1 MQPDQAPYVHRP
13 VHGLPASLLAVE
25 GRTFAVIAL
34 MTRQAGL
41 NRERRRD
48 MQSGV
53 KIFRDLG
60 DRLGGKIPK
69 SEMNVLSYYLSPSER
84 FGSFWY
90 AAKCMLEP
98 HGAMGSRAYSVAVD
112 IQLLKAYEPN
122 WLRLTL
128 DEQALT
134 QSCPEWPRIRSQVE
148 NAEDSKS
155 GKLPLGLFMLW
166 PRIADEL
173 SRWAELDAA
182 RRLKLAH
189 AVFALSS
196 VGWSDW
202 FIKQAV
208 EICPDLGSEIGGLI
222 RRTSDV
228 PAQPAPQGDADSTA
242 SADPPEQDE
251 IAVLQRHEAWVSLI
265 QRLGELA
272 TELTEHPTQ
281 EAVSELA
288 ALVGELEEHR
298 ATLPHRDQ
306 PVAQQLAARL
316 AALMVHLRSLAG
328 RDGFQWLDDDL
339 IGQIEARW
347 QLATHDRLE
356 PEQIAELA
364 EDAVAA
370 VHRTESAT
378 TALASALVEVERSRI
393 AVADAD
399 ALLEKAKG
407 FAEQAAGKRRRSE
420 ALKQHLEAEARQQA
434 QQEKLIDAAS
444 PFGEPFDYSADYRAL
459 LEGRTSLGSPCDEA
473 PAPSPE
479 PAAATPSGT
488 PADPAPAPVAVHEE
502 QPEPDTATV
511 QVSPPQADQIA
522 ATETAEAAA
531 KVFQQELSKSTAALS
546 TGQESAPAPVPAEQ
560 EPLTDEHPFNDAAGQ
575 ACRPI
580 WQLMSCGEP
589 ALAFHAARWIA
600 SKSPAVKV
608 PAPDLLAAVAL
619 ESALM
624 LPDGGIQSALSARF
638 ERLQP
643 EDFSAQEP
651 KTWHAAVNLLLAAAT
666 MRAMIIAPGT
676 GAGSVAAYLHQGGSY
691 PSLYALV
698 QQLRELSP
706 LLMGF
711 RIEPAVL
718 RQARGEAAIRA
729 DLQALQHAAEDWLRV
744 QAPAY
749 TIKFAAATNVW
760 RHWLHAGGE
769 IDALVAPVVHNRVTE
784 AERVR
789 EQLAAM
795 SDHDH
800 VLRLIHDTDRK
811 ALKRRRGEDIH
822 AGALDHLLRNVDE
835 ALRLPRQWLGLVEL
849 LGRQGDR
856 MRDLLE
862 QVHSKLRDSQRAVE
876 TELLRVPEHDPW
888 GLVQAGQTQA
898 LRAMRGFLALF
909 DATAELPISEPTP
922 AEVLGRPLL
931 MIADLP
937 VKEDWTSD
945 TTAAMSLAS
954 LDHWLEAPLTAEDA
968 GRQRLERGDV
978 LGAELLIQAGMVDPQ
993 NLPVRPDRDRWKQ
1006 ALRKEVA
1013 ECRRSV
1019 EVGSAYGYLDDANR
1033 SAFESRLALWEA
1045 QVDDIRRFDVAT
1057 AEIRA
1062 IRDKVDEAREARAQQ
1077 VRDAMRDIAITQE
1090 MQPTVAD
1097 VDQALRDGD
1106 IATANE
1112 LVHWLVQGRPVP
1124 TELDG
1129 EPQEGFDRF
1138 FPGAMLAIESWLEG
1152 QRRDAIE
1159 QALRQ
1164 GQTIP
1169 GMDAQRV
1176 AGAQR
1181 EQAAKMFSAWSDM
1194 KAHQGA
1200 EQSRL
1205 EPLMTGLGFTVK
1217 SLSRVEKVAGREAW
1231 ALDTQPL
1238 EDRHICPLPMFGS
1251 AAAGKYRVVC
1261 VWGRPTEDE
1270 LLQWVGDS
1278 TVSRPTFLL
1287 YFGRMTE
1294 RKWRELSR
1302 LSKTKRRAFVLLDET
1317 LLVYLCHAAG
1327 SRLRAWLDAS
1337 LPFSFSSPYDAT
1349 AGLVPPEMFYGRGA
1363 ELDAVRGPNGRCFI
1377 YGGRQ
1382 LGKTALLKRAEQSFH
1397 SPSSG
1402 HYAKWIDLRAEGIGV
1417 SRAASEVWI
1426 TLHEKL
1432 KEMGVLDARIAAP
1445 VPGKKQGVEGVIR
1458 GIREFLTANSD
1469 RRVLLLLDEADRFFE
1484 QDGRNDFEDTRR
1496 LKQLMDETGRRFK
1509 VVFAGLHNV
1518 LRMTE
1523 RPNHPLAHFGE
1534 PIEIGPLREG
1544 EEVREAADLIRR
1556 PMAAAG
1562 FEFESRALVIRI
1574 LAQTNYYPSLIQLY
1588 CSHLL
1593 RHMLSQVASR
1603 QRPNGPRYVVT
1614 DRDIEQ
1620 VYSSDAL
1627 RDEIRAKFRLTLQL
1641 DPRYEVLA
1649 YAMAL
1654 DLLKSRYSQSDGM
1667 PWQTIRQS
1675 GAMHWWPEGFRDT
1688 SELDFRVLLDE
1699 MVGLGVLRRLTAGH
1713 YVLRNP
1719 NVLLLL
1725 GNQEEIEAVL
1735 VKDRE
1740 PAVEFESASFRPL
1753 LRRAPASAER
1763 NVFTY
1768 QQLSRLLQR
1777 ANSITVVTGTPAAGI
1792 SGVVASLEDYLGK
1805 EAAPVV
1811 LANCTDRQSFG
1822 NALSTALAEREK
1834 DLVTAFVVPDTTPW
1848 TELWIAEARQ
1858 RLDRLKSGS
1867 KFASLVFVAE
1877 PATLWRLLGSDTSTE
1892 NGQSPW
1898 MSLLHW
1904 RDEFLR
1910 HWLDERQLQLEP
1922 EDRRRL
1928 GQVTG
1933 CWPELLMDLVGEC
1946 TELRTLR
1953 ERLGTANERWF
1964 SKPESVALWR
1974 DRLGLK
1980 VSEPV
1985 QVLDLLARL
1994 GEPVD
1999 VGELA
2004 AVGEM
2009 QVDRVKASLR
2019 WGELLGLTRSEGAG
2033 FWTVDPIAAK
2043 ALLSTTS

>member
-1 MQPDQAPYVHRP
+1 MESDEVPYRHRP
-13 VHGLPASLLAVE
+13 VDGLPASLLE
-25 GRTFAVIAL
+25 PDGRTFAVIAL

-41 NRERRRD
+41 NRDRRRE

-53 KIFRDLG
+53 RVFRDLG
-60 DRLGGKIPK
+60 SRLGGRIPK
-69 SEMNVLSYYLSPSER
+69 SEISVLSHYLSPDHR

-90 AAKCMLEP
+90 AVKHLLDP
-98 HGAMGSRAYSVAVD
+98 HGTLGSRAYSVAVD
-112 IQLLKAYEPN
+112 IQLLKAYEPE
-122 WLRLTL
+122 WLRLKL

-134 QSCPEWPRIRSQVE
+134 EACAEWPRIRKRLE
-148 NAEDSKS
+148 GIAGFKN
-155 GKLPLGLFMLW
+155 GTRPLGLFMLW
-166 PRIADEL
+166 PRIADDL
-173 SRWAELDAA
+173 SRFAHLDAH
-182 RRLKLAH
+182 RRRTVAH
-189 AVFALSS
+189 AAFALSS

-202 FIKQAV
+202 FIGEALR
-208 EICPDLGSEIGGLI
+208 ICPELDSELGYLLHRPVDGLETAVASGGTPSSDP
-222 RRTSDV
+222 RVTSTEGAMEEMQDRTEW
-228 PAQPAPQGDADSTA
+228 DSL
-242 SADPPEQDE
+242 
-251 IAVLQRHEAWVSLI
+251 LQRLEGLSA
-265 QRLGELA
+265 ELR
-272 TELTEHPTQ
+272 ERPTQ

-288 ALVGELEEHR
+288 ALVQDLESHQ
-298 ATLPHRDQ
+298 ATLPCRKQ
-306 PVAQQLAARL
+306 PASEQLGARL
-316 AALMVHLRSLAG
+316 GELFVHLRSLAA
-328 RDGFQWLDDDL
+328 RDGFQWLDADL
-339 IGQIEARW
+339 IAQIEARW
-347 QLATHDRLE
+347 RLAVRE
-356 PEQIAELA
+356 RVEAEQIEELA
-364 EDAVAA
+364 EDSVAA
-370 VHRTESAT
+370 VQRTDAAAAE
-378 TALASALVEVERSRI
+378 LVSALEEVDSSRSS
-393 AVADAD
+393 VKDAD
-399 ALLEKAKG
+399 AALEKAKG
-407 FAEQAAGKRRRSE
+407 FAEQAAGKRRRGE
-420 ALKQHLEAEARQQA
+420 ALKLQLEAEARQQA
-434 QQEKLIDAAS
+434 QQETLIDAAS
-444 PFGEPFDYSADYRAL
+444 PFGEPFDYSCDYRACL
-459 LEGRTSLGSPCDEA
+459 DGPASLGAVDAAREHPSLVAEVSPPREA
-473 PAPSPE
+473 PA
-479 PAAATPSGT
+479 
-488 PADPAPAPVAVHEE
+488 APALAAEAQE
-502 QPEPDTATV
+502 QPGAVLEPTPLPDAE
-511 QVSPPQADQIA
+511 PPPLPKA
-522 ATETAEAAA
+522 AEAAA
-531 KVFQQELSKSTAALS
+531 QVFQQQPVGAAALPS
-546 TGQESAPAPVPAEQ
+546 PDQASADLPMPADQGPSADTQPY
-560 EPLTDEHPFNDAAGQ
+560 NDAAGQ

-580 WQLMSCGEP
+580 WQLLICGQP
-589 ALAFHAARWIA
+589 AMAFHAAGWIA
-600 SKSPAVKV
+600 RASPEVKT
-608 PAPDLLAAVAL
+608 PPPDLLAAVAL

-624 LPDGGIQSALSARF
+624 LPDAGVHAALSARF

-643 EDFSAQEP
+643 KDFDAQTP
-651 KTWHAAVNLLLAAAT
+651 RTWHAAVNLLLASAT
-666 MRAMIIAPGT
+666 MRAMIIAPST
-676 GAGSVAAYLHQGGSY
+676 GASSVAAYLHQDGNY

-711 RIEPAVL
+711 RVEPAVL
-718 RQARGEAAIRA
+718 RKARGEAAIRA
-729 DLQALQHAAEDWLRV
+729 ELGALQHAAEDWLRV

-760 RHWLHAGGE
+760 RQWLHAGGE
-769 IDALVAPVVHNRVTE
+769 IDSLVAPVVHNRVAE
-784 AERVR
+784 ADRVR
-789 EQLAAM
+789 EHLAAM

-800 VLRLIHDTDRK
+800 VLRLIQDTDRK
-811 ALKRRRGEDIH
+811 TLKRRRGEDIH
-822 AGALDHLLRNVDE
+822 AGALDHLLRNVGE

-849 LGRQGDR
+849 LGGQGDR
-856 MRDLLE
+856 LRDLLE
-862 QVHSKLRDSQRAVE
+862 QVHTMLRESRRAVE
-876 TELLRVPEHDPW
+876 AELQRVPEHDPW
-888 GLVQAGQTQA
+888 GLVQAGQAQA
-898 LRAMRGFLALF
+898 LRTMRSVLALF
-909 DATAELPISEPTP
+909 DATADLPSSEPTP

-931 MIADLP
+931 LIAGLP
-937 VKEDWTSD
+937 VKDDWASD
-945 TTAAMSLAS
+945 VAPPQALE
-954 LDHWLEAPLTAEDA
+954 LLEHWLAAPLSATEAA
-968 GRQRLERGDV
+968 RLRLERGDV
-978 LGAELLIQAGMVDPQ
+978 LGAELLVQGGTVEPQ
-993 NLPVRPDRDRWKQ
+993 SLPIRQDRERWKQ
-1006 ALRKEVA
+1006 ALRKELS

-1019 EVGSAYGYLDDANR
+1019 EVGSAYGYLVDADR
-1033 SAFESRLALWEA
+1033 GEMESRLGLWEA
-1045 QVDDIRRFDVAT
+1045 QLEDVRRFDLAMT
-1057 AEIRA
+1057 EIRA
-1062 IRDKVDEAREARAQQ
+1062 VRAKVDHARAARAQQ
-1077 VRDAMRDIAITQE
+1077 VRDAMAEVAVTEE
-1090 MQPTVAD
+1090 MRTTVAD
-1097 VDQALRDGD
+1097 VEQALSDGD

-1124 TELDG
+1124 TELDR
-1129 EPQEGFDRF
+1129 ESQEGFDKF
-1138 FPGAMLAIESWLEG
+1138 FPTAMLAIESWLEG

-1159 QALRQ
+1159 QTLRQ
-1164 GQTIP
+1164 GQAIP
-1169 GMDAQRV
+1169 GLDAQRV

-1181 EQAAKMFSAWSDM
+1181 DQAARMFGAWSDM

-1217 SLSRVEKVAGREAW
+1217 SLARTEKVAGREVW
-1231 ALDTQPL
+1231 ALDTQAI
-1238 EDRHICPLPMFGS
+1238 EDRHICPVPMFGS
-1251 AAAGKYRVVC
+1251 AANGKYRVVC

-1278 TVSRPTFLL
+1278 TASRPTLLL
-1287 YFGRMTE
+1287 YFGRMTDK
-1294 RKWRELSR
+1294 KWRDLSR
-1302 LSKTKRRAFVLLDET
+1302 LSKTKRRAFAFLDET
-1317 LLVYLCHAAG
+1317 LLVYLCRATG
-1327 SRLRAWLDAS
+1327 SRLGAWFDAT

-1397 SPSSG
+1397 SPAGG
-1402 HYAKWIDLRAEGIGV
+1402 HFAKWIDLRAEGIGV

-1432 KEMGVLDARIAAP
+1432 KELRVLDERIAAP
-1445 VPGKKQGVEGVIR
+1445 VPGKKQGAEGVTR
-1458 GIREFLTANSD
+1458 GIRDFLIAESD

-1484 QDGRNDFEDTRR
+1484 QDGRNDFEETRR

-1593 RHMLSQVASR
+1593 RHMLSQVANR
-1603 QRPNGPRYVVT
+1603 QRANGPRYIVT

-1641 DPRYEVLA
+1641 DPRYEVAA

-1654 DLLKSRYSQSDGM
+1654 DLLRNRYSQSDGM

-1699 MVGLGVLRRLTAGH
+1699 MVGLGVLRRLAAGH

-1740 PAVEFESASFRPL
+1740 PAVEFESASFRPQ
-1753 LRRAPASAER
+1753 LRRAPAGAER

-1768 QQLSRLLQR
+1768 QQLSRLLR
-1777 ANSITVVTGTPAAGI
+1777 RENSITVVTGSPAAGI
-1792 SGVVASLEDYLGK
+1792 GDVVASLEDYLGK

-1811 LANCTDRQSFG
+1811 LANCTDRKSFG
-1822 NALSTALAEREK
+1822 SALSTALAEREK
-1834 DLVTAFVVPDTTPW
+1834 DLVTAFVVPDTSPW
-1848 TELWIAEARQ
+1848 TDLWITEARQ
-1858 RLDRLKSGS
+1858 RLDRLTSGS

-1877 PATLWRLLGSDTSTE
+1877 PATLWRLLGNETSLE
-1892 NGQSPW
+1892 NGQPPW

-1928 GQVTG
+1928 GLVTG
-1933 CWPELLMDLVGEC
+1933 CWPALLMDLVGDAN
-1946 TELRTLR
+1946 ELRTLR
-1953 ERLGTANERWF
+1953 ERMSTANERWF
-1964 SKPESVALWR
+1964 SSPEMVALWR

-1985 QVLDLLARL
+1985 QVIDLLARL

-1999 VGELA
+1999 VAELA

-2009 QVDRVKASLR
+2009 SVERVTVSLR
-2019 WGELLGLTRSEGAG
+2019 WGELLGLARSEGAG
-2033 FWTVDPIAAK
+2033 FWMVDPIAGK
-2043 ALLSTTS
+2043 ALMAAAT

>member
-1 MQPDQAPYVHRP
+1 MQPDQTTYVHQP
-13 VHGLPASLLAVE
+13 VIGLPTSLLALE

-34 MTRQAGL
+34 MTREAGL
-41 NRERRRD
+41 NRERRRE

-53 KIFRDLG
+53 RIFRDLG
-60 DRLGGKIPK
+60 VRLGGKLPK
-69 SEMNVLSYYLSPSER
+69 SEMNVLSYYLNPGER
-84 FGSFWY
+84 FGRFWY

-98 HGAMGSRAYSVAVD
+98 HGAVGSRAYSVAVD

-122 WLRLTL
+122 WLRLEL
-128 DEQALT
+128 DEKALT
-134 QSCPEWPRIRSQVE
+134 EACPEWPRIRAHVE
-148 NAEDSKS
+148 NTELSKS

-173 SRWAELDAA
+173 SHWAELDAG
-182 RRLKLAH
+182 RLLKLAH

-196 VGWSDW
+196 VSLSDW
-202 FIKQAV
+202 FVKKALQ
-208 EICPDLGSEIGGLI
+208 ICPDLDSELRSVIY
-222 RRTSDV
+222 RPADV
-228 PAQPAPQGDADSTA
+228 SAQPAAQSGSDNTDSTGELA
-242 SADPPEQDE
+242 ETEVAGEQRPD
-251 IAVLQRHEAWVSLI
+251 AWASLI
-265 QRLGELA
+265 QRLDELTLELRECPTQDAVTDLGEL
-272 TELTEHPTQ
+272 
-281 EAVSELA
+281 VRD
-288 ALVGELEEHR
+288 LEGLC
-298 ATLPHRDQ
+298 ATLPHREQ
-306 PVAQQLAARL
+306 RVAQQLDVRL
-316 AALMVHLRSLAG
+316 DELMAHLRTLAD
-328 RDGFQWLDDDL
+328 RDGFKWLDSDL
-339 IGQIEARW
+339 VAQIEARW
-347 QLATHDRLE
+347 QLAVRDRGE
-356 PEQIAELA
+356 SGQIEELV
-364 EDAVAA
+364 EDVVAA
-370 VHRTESAT
+370 VQRTDTAT
-378 TALASALVEVERSRI
+378 ADLASTLVEVDRSRS
-393 AVADAD
+393 AVEDAD
-399 ALLEKAKG
+399 ALLEKARG
-407 FAEQAAGKRRRSE
+407 FAEQVAGKRRRSD
-420 ALKQHLEAEARQQA
+420 ALKQHLEAEARQHA
-434 QQEKLIDAAS
+434 QQEQLIDAAS
-444 PFGEPFDYSADYRAL
+444 PFGEPFDYSVDYRAL
-459 LEGRTSLGSPCDEA
+459 LDGSTSLEIPRDGNLD
-473 PAPSPE
+473 PSLE
-479 PAAATPSGT
+479 PGESIPRETLAA
-488 PADPAPAPVAVHEE
+488 PAPAPVPEE
-502 QPEPDTATV
+502 QPNPAASTV
-511 QVSPPQADQIA
+511 QVSQPQLDSTA
-522 ATETAEAAA
+522 APETAEAAA
-531 KVFQQELSKSTAALS
+531 WSFQQELAKQSASLPA
-546 TGQESAPAPVPAEQ
+546 GQESAFAAVPLEQ
-560 EPLTDEHPFNDAAGQ
+560 DPRTDEQPYNEAAGQ

-580 WQLMSCGEP
+580 WQLLSRGQP
-589 ALAFHAARWIA
+589 AMAFHVATWIGGT
-600 SKSPAVKV
+600 SPVV
-608 PAPDLLAAVAL
+608 RTPSPDLLAAVAL

-643 EDFSAQEP
+643 EDFAAQEP

-666 MRAMIIAPGT
+666 MRAMIIAPST
-676 GAGSVAAYLHQGGSY
+676 GAGSVAAYLHQSGGY

-711 RIEPAVL
+711 RMEPAVL

-749 TIKFAAATNVW
+749 TIKFAAATSVW
-760 RHWLHAGGE
+760 RQWLHAGGE
-769 IDALVAPVVHNRVTE
+769 IDALVAPVVHNRITE
-784 AERVR
+784 ADRVR
-789 EQLAAM
+789 EQLAVM

-800 VLRLIHDTDRK
+800 LLRLIHDTDRK
-811 ALKRRRGEDIH
+811 TLKRRRGEDIH
-822 AGALDHLLRNVDE
+822 AGALGHLLRNVDE
-835 ALRLPRQWLGLVEL
+835 ALQLPRQWLGLVEL

-862 QVHSKLRDSQRAVE
+862 QVHSRLRDSQCAVE
-876 TELLRVPEHDPW
+876 DELLRVPEHDPW
-888 GLVQAGQTQA
+888 GLVQAGQAQA
-898 LRAMRGFLALF
+898 LRAIRGVLALF
-909 DATAELPISEPTP
+909 DVTAELPISEPTS
-922 AEVLGRPLL
+922 AEVLGRSLL
-931 MIADLP
+931 LIADLP

-945 TTAAMSLAS
+945 TTAASALES

-968 GRQRLERGDV
+968 ARLRLARGDV
-978 LGAELLIQAGMVDPQ
+978 LGAELLVQTGMVEPQ
-993 NLPVRPDRDRWKQ
+993 GFTVRPDRDRWKQ
-1006 ALRKEVA
+1006 ALRKEVS

-1019 EVGSAYGYLDDANR
+1019 EVGSAYGYLGDADR
-1033 SAFESRLALWEA
+1033 GAFESRLALWEV
-1045 QVDDIRRFDVAT
+1045 QMDDVRRFDVAIR
-1057 AEIRA
+1057 EIRT
-1062 IRDKVDEAREARAQQ
+1062 IRAQ
-1077 VRDAMRDIAITQE
+1077 
-1090 MQPTVAD
+1090 
-1097 VDQALRDGD
+1097 VDQAREVQANQVREELGRVAENQEAAGTIAEVQRAIDDGD
-1106 IATANE
+1106 LATARE

-1129 EPQEGFDRF
+1129 EPHEGFAGY
-1138 FPGAMLAIESWLEG
+1138 FPAAMQAIDSWLEG

-1159 QALRQ
+1159 KALRQ
-1164 GQTIP
+1164 GQAIP
-1169 GMDAQRV
+1169 GMDAHRV

-1181 EQAAKMFSAWSDM
+1181 EQSAKMFGAWSDM
-1194 KAHQGA
+1194 KAHQA
-1200 EQSRL
+1200 VDQSRL
-1205 EPLMTGLGFTVK
+1205 ESLVTGLGFTVK
-1217 SLSRVEKVAGREAW
+1217 SLSRIEKVAGRETW
-1231 ALDTQPL
+1231 ELDTQPV
-1238 EDRHICPLPMFGS
+1238 EDRHICPVPMFGS

-1261 VWGRPTEDE
+1261 VWGRPTEEE

-1302 LSKTKRRAFVLLDET
+1302 LSKTKRRTFVLLDET
-1317 LLVYLCHAAG
+1317 LLVYLCHAA
-1327 SRLRAWLDAS
+1327 STRLRAWLDAA

-1397 SPSSG
+1397 SPARK

-1432 KEMGVLDARIAAP
+1432 KDIGVLDARIAAP

-1458 GIREFLTANSD
+1458 GIRDFLNVDSD

-1496 LKQLMDETGRRFK
+1496 FKQLMDETGRRFK

-1544 EEVREAADLIRR
+1544 EEVREAADLIRQ

-1603 QRPNGPRYVVT
+1603 QRTNGPRYVVT

-1641 DPRYEVLA
+1641 DPRYEVVA

-1675 GAMHWWPEGFRDT
+1675 GAMHWWPKGFQDT

-1699 MVGLGVLRRLTAGH
+1699 MVGLGVLRPLAAGH

-1725 GNQEEIEAVL
+1725 GNLEEIEAVL

-1753 LRRAPASAER
+1753 LRRAPAAAER

-1792 SGVVASLEDYLGK
+1792 DGVVASLEDYLGK
-1805 EAAPVV
+1805 EATPVV
-1811 LANCTDRQSFG
+1811 LANCTDRQSFI

-1834 DLVTAFVVPDTTPW
+1834 DLVTAFVVPDITPW

-1877 PATLWRLLGSDTSTE
+1877 PATLWRLLGNETSTE
-1892 NGQSPW
+1892 NEHLPW

-1904 RDEFLR
+1904 RDAFLR

-1928 GQVTG
+1928 AQVTG
-1933 CWPELLMDLVGEC
+1933 CWPALLTDLIGDC
-1946 TELRTLR
+1946 TELRKLR
-1953 ERLGTANERWF
+1953 DRLDTANERWL
-1964 SKPESVALWR
+1964 SNSETVTLWR

-1980 VSEPV
+1980 VAEPV
-1985 QVLDLLARL
+1985 QVIDLLARL

-2004 AVGEM
+2004 AVGEISI
-2009 QVDRVKASLR
+2009 DRVKMSLR

-2043 ALLSTTS
+2043 VLLSTTS